1 MIKLARC
8 RLRMNQKKERC
19 KMDQV
24 FTLLCDDRGARL
36 GERAYLAV
44 QVRKPVEPASMV
56 VCASSRVIAFSSE
69 AIVEGAA

>member
-1 MIKLARC
+1 
-8 RLRMNQKKERC
+8 
-19 KMDQV
+19 MDQV